1 MHHRMKL
8 QPEPFAQI
16 TSGTKT
22 IEIRLFDE
30 KRKQIVEGDT
40 ITFSRMD
47 DKSDTIKTKVTNL
60 VIFNTFADLF
70 TAYNPECYG
79 FKNAEDHISMYKYYS
94 KEEEQEYGVLALHL
108 QLS

>member
-1 MHHRMKL
+1 MKL

-16 TSGTKT
+16 KSGTKT

-40 ITFSRMD
+40 ITFLRMD
-47 DKSDTIKTKVTNL
+47 DTPNTIKTKVNDL

-70 TAYNPECYG
+70 TAYKPECYG

-94 KEEEQEYGVLALHL
+94 KEEGQEYRALAIHL